1 MAAYITLIV
10 ALAGFVL
17 YLLASNPKAV
27 RIGEI
32 ILFPTRERDEA
43 AVLRFSALVFD
54 CVVQRLRQYFM
65 TFQEIDSPG
74 VRAT

>member
-32 ILFPTRERDEA
+32 MFFCGLLAFCFRLANEMKRLF
-43 AVLRFSALVFD
+43 
-54 CVVQRLRQYFM
+54 
-65 TFQEIDSPG
+65 
-74 VRAT
+74 